1 MKEDNN
7 NKTAGGRTME
17 DIIYDAVEQ
26 ENRSR
31 EKKTVTGEYL
41 AELAARDRKRSARR
55 FRRTAGIAAALLL
68 AAVSAFLLT
77 DRDLFDAGAGKGG
90 EEETVTEDGVV
101 VEDEGWGSGEED
113 MVVFETWEEAVMAKE
128 DIPQLLIPEYV
139 PDGYGFESLRIEGVE
154 GNSVTCIFS
163 FAGADDEFI
172 EIHEFIQLRDKTAM
186 AMFDGSGYIVET
198 KKGEAHISAYDT
210 DGKKATIQTDGGVIA
225 DVICSLSDE
234 EIIDIINEM
243 R

>member
-139 PDGYGFESLRIEGVE
+139 PDGYGFESLRIESLEDGSLMCLFNFE
-154 GNSVTCIFS
+154 NKG
-163 FAGADDEFI
+163 DDFI
-172 EIHEFIQLRDKTAM
+172 EVHEFIQEQELLARATFDDNGYTLEAKERDIYVSEY
-186 AMFDGSGYIVET
+186 G
-198 KKGEAHISAYDT
+198 T

-234 EIIDIINEM
+234 EIIKIINEM